1 MTRYI
6 LEPFVLQD
14 RTEGDSFAL
23 IPTEGF
29 LTQPRKINLPKGLVS
44 FTGIYS
50 QVKRKNRSRKLLRQL
65 NKADICRNKEG
76 HVYSK
81 GTTTNVD
88 FNDAVINSCGGNFKD
103 CYEDFYCLLR
113 ANGITF

>member
-6 LEPFVLQD
+6 LEPFVLQG
-14 RTEGDSFAL
+14 RTEGDSFGL
-23 IPTEGF
+23 IPTEG
-29 LTQPRKINLPKGLVS
+29 LQRQPREIILPKGLVS
-44 FTGIYS
+44 FTDIYS
-50 QVKRKNRSRKLLRQL
+50 QAKRKNRMRKLLRQM
-65 NKADICRNKEG
+65 NKADVRRNKEG

-81 GTTTNVD
+81 GITTKVD
-88 FNDAVINSCGGNFKD
+88 FNNAVLDSCGGNFKD